1 MSFKIEYFDGVAMK
15 GSCKL
20 LDNALKTNTNDTITF
35 PANGGTLATT
45 DQLTGGVDM
54 SEYATK
60 TGTETLT
67 NKTLTEPNI
76 ASIKNGSYTL
86 TLPSKTAT
94 LATTSDGYLT
104 SHQSLDAC
112 VKTSGDQTVA
122 GVKTF
127 SSAPKLNTNTI
138 TNSSGKAITLPSS
151 AGTLALTSAIP
162 SSSINITTDC
172 YTMSTLD
179 SSTFSAGYIYIKIL
193 ALTIGSTTVKI
204 VNLALTGLKYATAT
218 TLWKTDRANI
228 PFPLWSSGVG
238 SMAAPIVTENSD
250 TTNGILH
257 IGSIKAGGT
266 LANNRVCIKFAS
278 APSTS
283 VKYYAHLTY
292 ISDKDA

>member
-127 SSAPKLNTNTI
+127 SSAPKLSTNTI
-138 TNSSGKAITLPSS
+138 TNSSGNAITLPTD

-162 SSSINITTDC
+162 SSSVSFTSDS
-172 YTMSTLD
+172 YAMSTVD
-179 SSTFSAGYIYIKIL
+179 SSTFSAGTLYIKTIT
-193 ALTIGSTTVKI
+193 LTIDSTTVKI
-204 VNLALTGLKYATAT
+204 VSISLTGLKYATAK
-218 TLWKTDRANI
+218 TLWSTLRTNI
-228 PFPLWSSGVG
+228 PYPSLPTGTTSVAVPIFTESSDE
-238 SMAAPIVTENSD
+238 A
-250 TTNGILH
+250 NGMLNF
-257 IGSIKAGGT
+257 GSIKAGASMAGQ
-266 LANNRVCIKFAS
+266 RVCIKFAS

-283 VKYYAHLTY
+283 TLYYAYATY
-292 ISDKDA
+292 ITNKS